1 MKATAVLLMSVY
13 ALLGG
18 RENTVKKVKKI
29 YAIVIILTYHQQQRQ
44 TPNYLN

>member
-18 RENTVKKVKKI
+18 RENTAKKVKKI
-29 YAIVIILTYHQQQRQ
+29 YAIVIILTNHQQQRQ
-44 TPNYLN
+44 IPII